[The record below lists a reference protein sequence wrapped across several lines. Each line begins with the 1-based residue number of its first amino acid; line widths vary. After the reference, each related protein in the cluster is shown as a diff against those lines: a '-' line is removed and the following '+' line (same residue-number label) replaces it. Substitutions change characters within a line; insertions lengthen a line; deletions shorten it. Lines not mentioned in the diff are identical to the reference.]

1 MKTNRSE
8 RGQALV
14 LIVLAIVAMFG
25 FAALAVDI
33 GRLYAERRRVQSAAD
48 AAVLAAAFA
57 ATQANDYQ
65 AAALGQ
71 LNMNDIFDMDTNR
84 NEDVRVDV
92 EIYNPP
98 ISGPYGPASGRTE
111 EERNQYYQVIVH
123 SAVDQV
129 FSQFV
134 YQGPL
139 DLTVESVARVNRAS
153 GLYAGDV
160 LHATGPEACQGLKF
174 AGNGS
179 THLVGGNAFS
189 DSTRGGGCGGSG
201 GASCTSGSP
210 GRQRNGRHR
219 GRLVEPGRGMECKRQ
234 PDAACGWRRPPVPAA
249 QRDALYQAAGL
260 LEPAQ
265 PVLYRGEEPD
275 HPARNLRGRH
285 QSNRDEKRAA
295 PGAGVVLPE

>member
-139 DLTVESVARVNRAS
+139 DLTVKSVARVNRAS

-201 GASCTSGSP
+201 GASCTSGVLEGNGTVDIEGGSLNLAGEWNVNGNPTLHVDGGVHQCQSP
-210 GRQRNGRHR
+210 
-219 GRLVEPGRGMECKRQ
+219 KRC
-234 PDAACGWRRPPVPAA
+234 PISSRRTARTCPT
-249 QRDALYQAAGL
+249 GL
-260 LEPAQ
+260 IP
-265 PVLYRGEEPD
+265 RRR
-275 HPARNLRGRH
+275 ARP
-285 QSNRDEKRAA
+285 SS
-295 PGAGVVLPE
+295 PEFTRKASK